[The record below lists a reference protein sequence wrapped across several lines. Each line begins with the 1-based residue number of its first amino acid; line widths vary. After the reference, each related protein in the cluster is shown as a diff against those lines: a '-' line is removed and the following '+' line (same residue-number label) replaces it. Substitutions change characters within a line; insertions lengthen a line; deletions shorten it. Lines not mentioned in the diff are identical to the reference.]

1 MVKFISVY
9 KLLENIED
17 NSWTRVDQ
25 MASALELGG
34 AAAIDRYGRL
44 NIAPIEQ
51 VNKVLDELA
60 YYYRDVPPLD
70 NSFKR
75 TFARSDSDIHYVGW
89 LESNIPNLQH
99 KHQLWQESI
108 GVDQVGASE
117 EIARREPRRQSKFW
131 MLSQAALVLAL
142 QKVMPRA
149 DISKVNAEMS
159 QIVSENG
166 KSSYTIPLMKSLENM
181 GLEMSETTFRKN
193 LRDIFKTNTLNL

>member
-1 MVKFISVY
+1 
-9 KLLENIED
+9 
-17 NSWTRVDQ
+17 
-25 MASALELGG
+25 
-34 AAAIDRYGRL
+34 
-44 NIAPIEQ
+44 
-51 VNKVLDELA
+51 
-60 YYYRDVPPLD
+60 
-70 NSFKR
+70 
-75 TFARSDSDIHYVGW
+75 VGW